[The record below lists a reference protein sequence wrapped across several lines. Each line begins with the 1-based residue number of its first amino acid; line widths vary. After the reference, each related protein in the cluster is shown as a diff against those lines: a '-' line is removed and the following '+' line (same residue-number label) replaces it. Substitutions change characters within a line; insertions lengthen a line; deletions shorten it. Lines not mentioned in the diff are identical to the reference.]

1 MQAFVRDK
9 LERCPQNC
17 TLYTQRTNGA
27 RSCSHQYGTCGL
39 KTYEIKARPFRN
51 CFFHFRKTNDKRIWQ
66 ARLLADAPN
75 ALNLQTSRKGHGHFP
90 RFKENAEKLMIF
102 PGVCCTCALQPWEQN
117 CAVISLMV
125 SRMQNDIR
133 WKPTLFVFRG
143 PKAWTTHQG
152 SRKTGNMR
160 RTRNEGDLNSKPP
173 NQG

>member
-1 MQAFVRDK
+1 MKNPPNHQ
-9 LERCPQNC
+9 RCTQNC

-90 RFKENAEKLMIF
+90 RFPENAEKLMIF

-125 SRMQNDIR
+125 SRCKMTSDGNQLCLSSEVR
-133 WKPTLFVFRG
+133 KPGQHTKVAERRG
-143 PKAWTTHQG
+143 T
-152 SRKTGNMR
+152 
-160 RTRNEGDLNSKPP
+160 
-173 NQG
+173 

>member
-1 MQAFVRDK
+1 MLPK
-9 LERCPQNC
+9 
-17 TLYTQRTNGA
+17 LYTQRTNSA

-39 KTYEIKARPFRN
+39 KTYEIKSRPFRN

-66 ARLLADAPN
+66 ARSLADATN

-90 RFKENAEKLMIF
+90 RFPENAEKPMIF
-102 PGVCCTCALQPWEQN
+102 PGVCCICALQPWEQN

-133 WKPTLFVFRG
+133 WKPTLFDFRG

-152 SRKTGNMR
+152 SRKTGNVR
-160 RTRNEGDLNSKPP
+160 QTRIEGNLN
-173 NQG
+173 